1 MKWSLM
7 TAVLAAA
14 TLAAGCGG
22 ETKPAKGKSG
32 KGGGKKPPAEAKAE
46 TASPAKKAYD
56 ELVKHRENTPE
67 DFAGFRERAA
77 KVKPQVSGTPV
88 QREFDDFVAEVEKS
102 RREVLKMTLDKIG
115 EESQD
120 PANLPHPQ
128 RYLDRLTKLEGDAAA
143 TGTDIAQAL
152 APGIAT
158 WRAKLFGN
166 VYKTDVSDFERSHR
180 EEVDEIDKRIAAF
193 REKVKSAGE
202 AVKPLLEALDA
213 DQARVA
219 DRREWL
225 KRTPA
230 ADWVDLLESGASD
243 GWKSVDHA
251 SFQLSGGLLT
261 LKGTAEGKGS
271 GLVYAAHSWWRDFE
285 AELTFTIVSEGFQLV
300 ARANPP
306 KFGYAQPV
314 SSRTFGTGKEVNLTL
329 KVVGSD
335 VTLGGDIEPAT
346 STQKAIP
353 TGGGIGFFL
362 GAGSEVKVT
371 KLRIRALK

>member
-1 MKWSLM
+1 MRAK
-7 TAVLAAA
+7 TVLAWLGA
-14 TLAAGCGG
+14 LALAVGCGG
-22 ETKPAKGKSG
+22 GEKPAKGKSG
-32 KGGGKKPPAEAKAE
+32 KGGGKKPPAEGKAE
-46 TASPAKKAYD
+46 PASPAKKAYD
-56 ELVKHRENTPE
+56 DLAKHREDTPE

-77 KVKPQVSGTPV
+77 KVKSQVAGTPV
-88 QREFDDFVAEVEKS
+88 QKEFDDLVATVEKS
-102 RREVLKMTLDKIG
+102 RRDVLKMTLEKIG

-128 RYLDRLTKLEGDAAA
+128 RYLDRLAKLEADTAA
-143 TGTDIAQAL
+143 TGEDIAKDL
-152 APGIAT
+152 APGLAA
-158 WRAKLFGN
+158 RRMKLLGN
-166 VYKTDVSDFERSHR
+166 VYKAEVSDFERSHR

-193 REKVKSAGE
+193 REKLKVVGE
-202 AVKPLLEALDA
+202 AGKPLIESLDA

-225 KRTPA
+225 KRAPA
-230 ADWVDLLESGASD
+230 ADWVDLLEAGATE
-243 GWKSVDHA
+243 GWKAVDQA
-251 SFQLSGGLLT
+251 SFQLTGGTLT

-285 AELTFTIVSEGFQLV
+285 AELTFTIVSEGYQLV

-329 KVVGSD
+329 KVVGND

-362 GAGSEVKVT
+362 GSGAEVKVT
-371 KLRIRALK
+371 KLRIRAMK